1 MTTAATSG
9 AGCKPGGEKSIA
21 TAARTVSLGVLPAA
35 PAKPLKPPGWGS
47 TSMGRWR
54 AIVLITV
61 NALIAAH
68 IVQWIITGFTVT
80 PVEPSESM
88 YALELGQ
95 VNAGFIFFIAALVS
109 TFLFGRFF
117 CGWGCHVVALQDL
130 CAHWMHK
137 LGVRPKPFRTR
148 LLLYVPLLLALY
160 MFVLP
165 TFNRLVLGPAM
176 EAAGV
181 GWPAWLSLL
190 VGELRPFPGFDNRLM
205 TEDFWKTFPAW
216 YVAIPFLAVCGFATV
231 YFMGSKGF
239 CTYGCP
245 YGGFFAPLD
254 KVSIGRIVVSDACEG
269 CGHCTATCTS
279 NVRVHQEVR
288 DFGMVVDPGCMKCL
302 DCVSVCPNDAL
313 SFKLASP
320 AIFAKPRTEEAKA
333 AAKSAAGSA
342 SRRPDYDVSRG
353 AEVVLFI
360 ALVALTLSFR
370 GMFGQVPLL
379 MAVSLGGIGAFLL
392 WKLWQLAFE
401 PHARLQNLQ
410 LKHAGR
416 IKRAG
421 WITILLAVP
430 FLAIGV
436 WGGVVRTIAYM
447 GDLEDQKI
455 TLTLDRVFAPG
466 YVPSDEHKAIAL
478 RAISLKELAGSRFE
492 PRDAAGTGSGT
503 RGIGW
508 QQGPSTWVR
517 LAWLRAVAGDLPGAE
532 RELRRAIDE
541 VTPSDEWVSGL
552 ADVMRLQGRG
562 PAAIREMYAALVEK
576 HPDRHSLRTTLA
588 TMLTEDG
595 KANEAQAAARHVLG
609 FTGRPRPKGPEV
621 AAAASVLLQ
630 LGLVDEA
637 SRHLDEWIART
648 NAAPLH
654 LLKARV
660 LASQNKP
667 AQAVAQA
674 KIIVAS
680 PEEADATDAHAGEV
694 IAAANLI
701 AQLGEPDT
709 ALAALDRLANSRKLG
724 FHQIRLARAQ
734 MLAQLGRG
742 PEAIL
747 DARELLETTRLPLP
761 DPGEVAS
768 AAELLLAQDQTAIA
782 LPLLE
787 RWTTRWPQAIF
798 PRVAKA
804 RANFF
809 SGKPD
814 EAIRQMQ
821 ATIDLDP
828 TSPLLW
834 SLMAELLEAAG
845 KPQEAQ
851 AAAQKSA
858 QFAGQGQQP
867 R

>member
-9 AGCKPGGEKSIA
+9 AGCKPGGKKA
-21 TAARTVSLGVLPAA
+21 THAAARTVSLGVLPDAA
-35 PAKPLKPPGWGS
+35 TKPKKPPGWGA
-47 TSMGRWR
+47 TRMGRWR

-61 NALIAAH
+61 NLIIAAH
-68 IVQWIITGFTVT
+68 IVQWVITGFTVT

-109 TFLFGRFF
+109 TVIFGRFF

-165 TFNRLVLGPAM
+165 TFNRMLLGPAL

-181 GWPAWLSLL
+181 GWPGWLSLL

-216 YVAIPFLAVCGFATV
+216 YVAIPFLVVCGFATV
-231 YFMGSKGF
+231 YFLGSKGF

-254 KVSIGRIVVSDACEG
+254 KISIGRIVVSDACEG

-302 DCVSVCPNDAL
+302 DCVSVCPNNAL
-313 SFKLASP
+313 SFQFAAP

-333 AAKSAAGSA
+333 AAKAPSSTA
-342 SRRPDYDVSRG
+342 SRRPEYDVSRA

-360 ALVALTLSFR
+360 ALVVLTLCFR

-379 MAVSLGGIGAFLL
+379 MAVALGGIGAFLL

-401 PHARLQNLQ
+401 PHSRLQNLQ

-421 WITILLAVP
+421 WITILIGVP
-430 FLAIGV
+430 FLAAGV
-436 WGGVVRTIAYM
+436 WGGVVRTIAYL
-447 GDLEDQKI
+447 GDFEDHKL
-455 TLTLDRVFAPG
+455 TLTLERVFAPG
-466 YVPSDEHKAIAL
+466 YIPSDQHKAIAL
-478 RAISLKELAGSRFE
+478 RAIALKELASSRTE
-492 PRDAAGTGSGT
+492 PGNTS
-503 RGIGW
+503 GIGW
-508 QQGPSTWVR
+508 PQGPSTWVR

-532 RELRRAIDE
+532 RELRRAIDA

-552 ADVMRLQGRG
+552 ADVMRLQGRSQ
-562 PAAIREMYAALVEK
+562 ADIRAMYAGLVEK
-576 HPDRHSLRTTLA
+576 HPDRHSLRATLA
-588 TMLTEDG
+588 TRLTEAG
-595 KANEAQAAARHVLG
+595 KSSEATVAARHVLG
-609 FTGRPRPKGPEV
+609 FNARPRPTPQDI
-621 AAAASVLLQ
+621 AAASSVLLQ
-630 LGLVDEA
+630 LGMVDEA
-637 SRHLDEWIART
+637 VRYLDEWIART

-667 AQAVAQA
+667 AQAVTQA
-674 KIIVAS
+674 KIILDT
-680 PEEADATDAHAGEV
+680 ADATDAHAGEI

-701 AQLGEPDT
+701 AQLGEPDPALT
-709 ALAALDRLANSRKLG
+709 ALNRLADTRKIG

-747 DARELLETTRLPLP
+747 DARALLETTRLPLP
-761 DPGEVAS
+761 EPGEVAS
-768 AAELLLAQDQTAIA
+768 AAELLIAQEQTAAA

-804 RANFF
+804 RATFF

-814 EAIRQMQ
+814 DAIKQMQ
-821 ATIDLDP
+821 ATIQLDP

-834 SLMAELLEAAG
+834 SLLAELLEAAG
-845 KPQEAQ
+845 KTQEAQ

-858 QFAGQGQQP
+858 QFAGQPSQPAQP